1 MNPAV
6 FKAYDIRGVAG
17 RDFPD
22 DEVEKLGRSLGTYFQ
37 AHGYRQVVLARD
49 NRRHSSRLRDAVIKG
64 LTAAGCDCIDIGETI
79 TPVFYFAH
87 QHLNL
92 KAGVMITASHN
103 PPQDNGFK
111 VYCGEGTIYGEA
123 IQEVRRILA
132 RGEFTTGRGQV
143 AAARVQD
150 NYLDYIAFRIK
161 LQQGLRV
168 VADGGNG
175 TAGPVAVQL
184 LQALGCQVIPLY
196 CESDPAFPHH
206 HPDPTVV
213 ANLVDLRQAVLDN
226 KADLG
231 VSFDGDGDRLGV
243 IDDRGQVIWGDMLQ
257 VLFWREIMPGYP
269 GSQAIVEVKCSQTL
283 VDEITRLGGRPFF
296 YKTGHS
302 LIKARMREMGIPFT
316 GEMSGHLFFADE
328 YFGYDDALYAA
339 ARLLRIV
346 AGQGRKLS
354 GLLADVPQLPIT
366 PEVRVPC
373 PEKQKQAVISGI
385 TASFRRQGYEVI
397 DVDGARVVF
406 PHGWGLIRA
415 SNTQEVLVL
424 RCEAKSEAELRTIKN
439 KFEEALKEHLNEP
452 ITWG

>member
-6 FKAYDIRGVAG
+6 FKAYDIRGVAD

-22 DEVEKLGRSLGTYFQ
+22 GEVEKLGRSLGTYFQ

-49 NRRHSSRLRDAVIKG
+49 NRRHSSRLRDAVVKG

-87 QHLNL
+87 HHLNL

-111 VYCGEGTIYGEA
+111 VYCGEGTIFGAA
-123 IQEVRRILA
+123 IQEVRRIME
-132 RGEFTTGRGQV
+132 RGEFKTGRGRVEEVQV
-143 AAARVQD
+143 EGS
-150 NYLDYIAFRIK
+150 YIDYIASRIK
-161 LQQGLRV
+161 LETRLRV

-175 TAGPVAVQL
+175 TAGPVAVKL
-184 LQALGCQVIPLY
+184 LQALGCRVIPLY

-213 ANLVDLRQAVLDN
+213 ENLVDLRQAVLDN

-257 VLFWREIMPGYP
+257 ILFWREIMPRYP
-269 GSQAIVEVKCSQTL
+269 GSTAIVEVKCSQTL

-302 LIKARMREMGIPFT
+302 LIKAKMRELGIPFT

-354 GLLADVPQLPIT
+354 ELLADVPRLPIT
-366 PEVRVPC
+366 PEVRIPC

-385 TASFRRQGYEVI
+385 TESFRREGYEVI

-424 RCEAKSEAELRTIKN
+424 RCEAKSEGELAGIK
-439 KFEEALKEHLNEP
+439 KMFEEKIKSYIEEVNIA
-452 ITWG
+452 W